1 MVTRLLLI
9 ACIISALPLKIH
21 ARLGWTL
28 QECRD
33 HYGKETFIS
42 EVPPAGPIFQ
52 DFHFQVG
59 HFFVGVNFMNNRV
72 GQIYYFKTGSEHGKN
87 LTEDEIKLLLER
99 NGPGV
104 NWKPEGLN
112 GKQHEERFADVKEIY
127 LLWTGFDKDG
137 KVLLEAYYVDDSQG
151 EKPQPTLTIN
161 TREYA
166 EARDAGL
173 KEQTDLAEKR
183 RLKEADALKQQQDGA
198 KERLRQEAEK
208 STEGL

>member
-72 GQIYYFKTGSEHGKN
+72 GQRRK
-87 LTEDEIKLLLER
+87 R
-99 NGPGV
+99 NGDIVRIGDRERVRIEGGGIATGHRGRLQRGGENPG
-104 NWKPEGLN
+104 
-112 GKQHEERFADVKEIY
+112 
-127 LLWTGFDKDG
+127 
-137 KVLLEAYYVDDSQG
+137 
-151 EKPQPTLTIN
+151 
-161 TREYA
+161 
-166 EARDAGL
+166 
-173 KEQTDLAEKR
+173 
-183 RLKEADALKQQQDGA
+183 
-198 KERLRQEAEK
+198 
-208 STEGL
+208 